1 MALSPADRR
10 RLGLDI
16 DDAPQEFMPA
26 EPGWQNGGAPTLGP
40 ASSTA
45 PITPNLKLVI
55 PEGEK
60 ATTPKFRQMV
70 NELLAG
76 NIQEADVALKTLLRA
91 NPKLGLELYV
101 ELAQFSLPK
110 LKAVAVQVN
119 DSSDNPRGMSFAD
132 LQKVLQSD

>member
-16 DDAPQEFMPA
+16 DDTPAQEFAVRDDEFGMPA
-26 EPGWQNGGAPTLGP
+26 HPIQPP
-40 ASSTA
+40 P
-45 PITPNLKLVI
+45 PITANPRLTLV
-55 PEGEK
+55 EGEK
-60 ATTPKFRQMV
+60 ATTPKIRQMV